1 MLRPC
6 GTKNPAV
13 PLSGMALKI
22 PWKALS
28 KPTAFS
34 SKLGAFSSKQLAF
47 FVGAGLFLVVGL
59 VLRSGYFGEPEVE
72 QKAPITTAV
81 PTPSAPATPAVEPA
95 ESVAKP
101 QPPAQETVPAQETA
115 TAPGQQTEQ
124 TGETAEQPEQTGEA
138 VEQTEQAGQPEL
150 PDAGTILVS
159 RRSVEVLSGPSAS
172 ASSMYGFPAGRRFR
186 VIGREGGF
194 IQIKDVESGASGW
207 IDEAGLAPPPRM
219 PDVSAPSQS
228 KPAAV
233 SRTRATGSADPKPK
247 ATKKDSQV
255 TADSPEPVQT
265 RKRPGLFGGDGP
277 FRGIF
282 GGGN

>member
-1 MLRPC
+1 
-6 GTKNPAV
+6 
-13 PLSGMALKI
+13 MALKI

-28 KPTAFS
+28 KRDMFSSLRDTFS
-34 SKLGAFSSKQLAF
+34 SKRGAF
-47 FVGAGLFLVVGL
+47 FVAAGLFLVVGL
-59 VLRSGYFGEPEVE
+59 ILRSGDYFGQPEVE
-72 QKAPITTAV
+72 QKAPVTTAV
-81 PTPSAPATPAVEPA
+81 PTPSAPATPAVQPA

-101 QPPAQETVPAQETA
+101 QTPAQETVPAQETA

-124 TGETAEQPEQTGEA
+124 TGETAEQPDQTGEA
-138 VEQTEQAGQPEL
+138 VEPTEQAGQPEL

-172 ASSMYGFPAGRRFR
+172 ASSMYGFPAGRQFR

-194 IQIKDVESGASGW
+194 IQIKDVVSGATGW

-228 KPAAV
+228 RPAAV
-233 SRTRATGSADPKPK
+233 SRTRTTGATDPKPK
-247 ATKKDSQV
+247 VTKKDSEV

-265 RKRPGLFGGDGP
+265 PKRPGLFGGDGP